1 MIMELFRTLLGR
13 PHLCVITRQPD
24 VEMTQ
29 IQNAIEH
36 KALVE
41 GRADLEALFSGL
53 LATDGERVPKTL
65 DLIGH
70 STGKGFLK
78 LGDWV
83 IDASRPAVT
92 AYFRELADNDVLLR
106 LGIHSVRLLGCQT
119 AASLTTRATIRSLSE
134 LLGVPVLGST
144 TMLFGSHYDAGGFV
158 EQRQYLLVAAD
169 DFHDAPADHAETL
182 VVRSPR
188 ILDLDALPA
197 TPLHASPSWPHRL
210 ASPEA
215 VRFMLRLVRRSEGAP
230 MPGLLAAPVCE
241 LALPSAEPGLYHSV
255 QVLLGG
261 AFVRVYPD
269 GDHRPGIVYPVDDPH
284 ALHELV
290 ESLQLVTQRI
300 PMK

>member
-1 MIMELFRTLLGR
+1 
-13 PHLCVITRQPD
+13 VITRQPD

-53 LATDGERVPKTL
+53 LASDGERTPKTL

-83 IDASRPAVT
+83 IDGSRPAVT
-92 AYFRELADNDVLLR
+92 AYFRELADNDVLPR
-106 LGIHSVRLLGCQT
+106 LGIQSMRLLGCQT
-119 AASLTTRATIRSLSE
+119 AASPVTRATIRTLSE
-134 LLGVPVLGST
+134 LLGMPVLGAT
-144 TMLFGSHYDAGGFV
+144 TVLFASHYDTNGFV
-158 EQRQYLLVAAD
+158 ERRHYLLAGPN
-169 DFHDAPADHAETL
+169 DFHDEPAEDADTL
-182 VVRSPR
+182 AVRSPR
-188 ILDLDALPA
+188 ILDVDALPA
-197 TPLHASPSWPHRL
+197 SPVHESSISWPYRL
-210 ASPEA
+210 ATA
-215 VRFMLRLVRRSEGAP
+215 DDARFMLRLIRRAEGAP

-241 LALPSAEPGLYHSV
+241 VALPSAVSGLFHSL

-284 ALHELV
+284 ALRARV

-300 PMK
+300 PS

>member
-1 MIMELFRTLLGR
+1 MDLFRTLLGR

-41 GRADLEALFSGL
+41 GRADLETLFSGL
-53 LATDGERVPKTL
+53 LAIDGERIPKTL

-92 AYFRELADNDVLLR
+92 AYFRELADNDVLPR
-106 LGIHSVRLLGCQT
+106 LGIHSVRLLGCHT
-119 AASLTTRATIRSLSE
+119 AATATTRATIRSLAE

-144 TMLFGSHYDAGGFV
+144 TMLFASHYDANGFIDR
-158 EQRQYLLVAAD
+158 RQYLLAGPNDLHDGPPD
-169 DFHDAPADHAETL
+169 DAET

-188 ILDLDALPA
+188 ILDVDALPA
-197 TPLHASPSWPHRL
+197 TALQPSRSWPHRL
-210 ASPEA
+210 ASPED
-215 VRFMLRLVRRSEGAP
+215 VRFILGLVRRSEGAP

-241 LALPSAEPGLYHSV
+241 LAVPSAEPGLYHSV

-284 ALHELV
+284 ALHAHV

>member
-1 MIMELFRTLLGR
+1 MELFRTLLGR

-24 VEMTQ
+24 VEITQ
-29 IQNAIEH
+29 IQNAIEY

-53 LATDGERVPKTL
+53 LAIGGEQVPKTL

-83 IDASRPAVT
+83 IDVSRPAVT
-92 AYFRELADNDVLLR
+92 AYFRELADNDVLPR

-119 AASLTTRATIRSLSE
+119 AGSPTTRATIRTLSE
-134 LLGVPVLGST
+134 LLGMPVFGST
-144 TMLFGSHYDAGGFV
+144 TVLFAAHYDANGFI
-158 EQRQYLLVAAD
+158 ERRQYLLASAN
-169 DFHDAPADHAETL
+169 DFHDRPASEDSETL
-182 VVRSPR
+182 SQRSPR
-188 ILDLDALPA
+188 ILDIDALPA
-197 TPLHASPSWPHRL
+197 AVVNATLPWPHRL
-210 ASPEA
+210 ANHEDA
-215 VRFMLRLVRRSEGAP
+215 RLILRLVRRSEGAP

-241 LALPSAEPGLYHSV
+241 LAVPSAEPGLYHSV

-284 ALHELV
+284 ALHAVV
-290 ESLQLVTQRI
+290 ESLQLVTQRT